1 MASPDWSLSNRNL
14 LERKFTTN
22 QPAKVSAPKES
33 RAMTVYAQPGQAGS
47 VADFK
52 PRYDHWINGQY
63 VAPASGEY
71 FENVTPVTGRVFCEV
86 ARGNAADIEK
96 ALDAAHA
103 AAKTWN
109 KTSPTERAIIL
120 NKIADR
126 MEANLE
132 KIAVAETWDNGKPVR
147 ETMAAD
153 IPLAIDHFRYFAGAI
168 RAQEG
173 SLAELHHDTV
183 AYHFHEPLGVV
194 GQIIPWN
201 FPILMAVW
209 KLAPALAAGN
219 CVVLKPAEQTPAS
232 IMFLFD
238 IIGDLLPPG
247 VVNIV
252 NGFGVEAGKP
262 LASSRRIAKI
272 AFTGETTTGRLIM
285 QYASE
290 NIIPVT
296 LELGGKSPNIFFRD
310 IADETDAFYD
320 KCLEGFTMFALNP
333 GEVCTCPSRALIDAP
348 IYDRFLGDAIERTK
362 KVIQGNPLDTNTMI
376 GAQASNDQLEKILSY
391 IEIGKQEGAKL
402 LLGGKRADLGGD
414 LSGGYYVEPTI
425 FEGTNNMRIFQEE
438 IFGPVVS
445 VAKFDGFEQ
454 AMDIANDTLY
464 GLGSGVWTRRIN
476 TAYRA
481 GREIQ
486 AGRVWTNCYHD
497 YPAHAAF
504 GGYKSSGIGREN
516 HKMMLDHYQQTK
528 NLLVSYSENKLGFF

>member
-1 MASPDWSLSNRNL
+1 L
-14 LERKFTTN
+14 LTDK
-22 QPAKVSAPKES
+22 KKEI
-33 RAMTVYAQPGQAGS
+33 AMSVYAQPGQAGS
-47 VADFK
+47 IVEFR
-52 PRYDHWINGQY
+52 PRYDHWIGGQY
-63 VAPASGEY
+63 VAPSSGEY
-71 FENVTPVTGRVFCEV
+71 FENVTPVTGRVFTEI
-86 ARGNAADIEK
+86 ARGNAADIDK

-103 AAKTWN
+103 AAKTWT
-109 KTSPTERAIIL
+109 KTSATERAIIL

-126 MEANLE
+126 MEQNLE

-153 IPLAIDHFRYFAGAI
+153 IPLAIDHFRYFAGCI

-173 SLAELHHDTV
+173 SLGELNNDTV

-232 IMFLFD
+232 ILYLME
-238 IIGDLLPPG
+238 IIADLLPAG

-310 IADETDAFYD
+310 IAEKNDAFYD
-320 KCLEGFTMFALNP
+320 KAIEGFNMFALNQ

-348 IYDRFLGDAIERTK
+348 IYDKFLADVMVRTK
-362 KVIQGNPLDTNTMI
+362 AIIQGNPLDTATMI

-402 LLGGKRADLGGD
+402 LMGGKRADLGGD
-414 LSGGYYVEPTI
+414 LSGGFYVEPTI

-445 VAKFDGFEQ
+445 VAKFDGFEE
-454 AMDIANDTLY
+454 AMEIANDTLY
-464 GLGSGVWTRRIN
+464 GLGSGVWTRNIN

>member
-1 MASPDWSLSNRNL
+1 MD
-14 LERKFTTN
+14 
-22 QPAKVSAPKES
+22 
-33 RAMTVYAQPGQAGS
+33 Y
-47 VADFK
+47 K
-52 PRYDHWINGQY
+52 PRYDHWIGGQY
-63 VAPASGEY
+63 VAPSSGQY

-86 ARGNAADIEK
+86 ARGNADDIEK

-103 AAKTWN
+103 AFKTWRH
-109 KTSPTERAIIL
+109 TSVTERANIL
-120 NKIADR
+120 LKIADR

-132 KIAVAETWDNGKPVR
+132 KIAVAETWENGKPVR
-147 ETMAAD
+147 ETLAAD
-153 IPLAIDHFRYFAGAI
+153 IPLAIDHFRYFAGAL

-173 SLAELHHDTV
+173 TLGELDADTV

-194 GQIIPWN
+194 AQIIPWN
-201 FPILMAVW
+201 FPILMAAW
-209 KLAPALAAGN
+209 KLAPAIAAGN
-219 CVVLKPAEQTPAS
+219 CVILKPAEQTPVS
-232 IMFLFD
+232 IMYVNEL
-238 IIGDLLPPG
+238 IQDLLPPG
-247 VVNIV
+247 VLNIV

-262 LASSRRIAKI
+262 LAQSRRIAKV

-285 QYASE
+285 QYAAD

-310 IADETDAFYD
+310 IADKDDAFYD
-320 KCLEGFTMFALNP
+320 KCQEGFTMFALNQ

-348 IYDRFLGDAIERTK
+348 IYDKFLSDCIERTK
-362 KVIQGNPLDTNTMI
+362 KVIQGNPLDTATMI
-376 GAQASNDQLEKILSY
+376 GAQASNEQLEKILSY
-391 IEIGKQEGAKL
+391 IEIGKAEGAKL

-425 FEGTNNMRIFQEE
+425 FEGHNSMRIFQEE

-445 VAKFDGFEQ
+445 VAKFDGWEQ
-454 AMDIANDTLY
+454 AMEIANDTLY
-464 GLGSGVWTRRIN
+464 GLGSGVWTRDIN

-486 AGRVWTNCYHD
+486 AGRVWTNCYHA

-504 GGYKSSGIGREN
+504 GGYKSSGIGRET

-528 NLLVSYSENKLGFF
+528 NLLVSYSPNKLGFF